1 MTGALIG
8 GVAGAVVAALVL
20 GGLWWSGV
28 LPGGTSGSSVT
39 QAQLPEKVTAQ
50 ITALEKQVSDLQQRP
65 SSAAAPAA
73 DPALLK
79 RVTDAENA
87 MKSLGVAL
95 TALNRRS
102 DDIAAKAAQASEQ
115 AAAAEK
121 AVTELRASLQD
132 VSKTAKA
139 GASSVALESL
149 QKRIAATRA
158 IGQDDE
164 RRNRQ
169 GRGGGVG
176 ARHGGAAGL
185 ERGGL
190 A

>member
-1 MTGALIG
+1 
-8 GVAGAVVAALVL
+8 
-20 GGLWWSGV
+20 
-28 LPGGTSGSSVT
+28 
-39 QAQLPEKVTAQ
+39 
-50 ITALEKQVSDLQQRP
+50 
-65 SSAAAPAA
+65 
-73 DPALLK
+73 
-79 RVTDAENA
+79 

-102 DDIAAKAAQASEQ
+102 DEIAAKAAQANAQ
-115 AAAAEK
+115 AVAAEK

-139 GASSVALESL
+139 GASSAALESL
-149 QKRIAATRA
+149 QKRIAGLEQSAKS
-158 IGQDDE
+158 GE

-176 ARHGGAAGL
+176 ARHLGAAG
-185 ERGGL
+185 